1 MPYYMDRHDLE
12 GATAADI
19 AAAHTQDLGV
29 QEQYGVQYVTYWF
42 DYARQHAFCL
52 ARGPNREAV
61 EAVHR
66 EAHGQMAREII
77 DVDDAVVARFM
88 GGLTSH
94 AVGDTYEDSAFRA
107 ILFTDMVGSTDL
119 TQRLGDAAAMAVLR
133 RHDSIVREA
142 LAARAGSEVK
152 HTGDGIMASF
162 ASVQDALRAAVR
174 IQRGFASHNASR
186 PEARLRVRIG
196 VSAGEPVA
204 EGGDLFGAAVQLA
217 ARLCAYAT
225 PSTIVA
231 SSVIADL
238 AIGKGF
244 AFGDRREV
252 QLRGFPAPIPAC
264 DVEWAPPE

>member
-162 ASVQDALRAAVR
+162 RSAVGAIECAIAVQRSCVDAAAEVP
-174 IQRGFASHNASR
+174 IS
-186 PEARLRVRIG
+186 VRIG
-196 VSAGEPVA
+196 IAAGEPVA
-204 EGGDLFGAAVQLA
+204 QDGDLFGSVVQLA
-217 ARLCAYAT
+217 ARLTARAA
-225 PSTIVA
+225 PGGILVSAAVR
-231 SSVIADL
+231 DL
-238 AIGKGF
+238 AQGKGF
-244 AFGDRREV
+244 RFAGDKRARLKGFAEPVRLDEV
-252 QLRGFPAPIPAC
+252 LWQA
-264 DVEWAPPE
+264 ET